1 MRIKEPTH
9 RKKIAKS
16 RSCNLDSEIK
26 ELLQFLEEK
35 GGEVIIKRENFNDM
49 EKKSWRHS
57 IICPDFWKRH
67 GEDGGEETKKIYK
80 GNVSVP
86 QGDLRF

>member
-1 MRIKEPTH
+1 M
-9 RKKIAKS
+9 
-16 RSCNLDSEIK
+16 
-26 ELLQFLEEK
+26 
-35 GGEVIIKRENFNDM
+35 IIKRENFNDM